1 MPMWH
6 SYLKVHIHQISNLFV
21 DIKSHQQTQLI
32 SLEALNATRIQISKS
47 WIFFYFKQFSNDLFW
62 DDGNDADKEETD
74 DVLTNADQG
83 GSEDAIEEDQ
93 NNSQNVSDQRKNSD
107 TSDEVGS
114 WRDRRQVKI
123 IMS

>member
-1 MPMWH
+1 M
-6 SYLKVHIHQISNLFV
+6 
-21 DIKSHQQTQLI
+21 
-32 SLEALNATRIQISKS
+32 
-47 WIFFYFKQFSNDLFW
+47 
-62 DDGNDADKEETD
+62 TD
-74 DVLTNADQG
+74 ADQG

-123 IMS
+123 IIE